1 MAYPYSNHSWSANTA
16 FAVGD
21 VVRAN
26 PTAYCEDGSTPTTV
40 CANGAEPKY
49 KNNTLAFKCIEAGV
63 SAEAS
68 VYAGFPHNEPAFPFK
83 ITQELVDGT
92 VKWEAFEPL
101 AEELL
106 RLAPTAIIDLFEIEL
121 TQAVNG
127 VDEIL
132 RYHAGKNGLTED
144 IKFGGET
151 YPAVPVEI
159 DGFEFS
165 GKGTLPRPTLRVA
178 NVNNAITSLILLYNP
193 LAAKVRRI
201 RTFAKFIDTTNFQSG
216 VNPFFT
222 KESDVEDALIT
233 QDGDILTEQSENDTA
248 DPDAKI
254 VETWYIDRVS
264 SENKELV
271 EFELAPRLDLTNL
284 ALPRRTIEEFCPWTY
299 RGVQEG
305 TGAEC
310 TYKKDACFTIDD
322 QEITGG
328 TLEERKAADVCGKRL
343 SSCQAR
349 FPNRKELP
357 FGGFYGARLQA

>member
-1 MAYPYSNHSWSANTA
+1 MAYPYFNADGVTKSIHAWTGGRAYVLNQ
-16 FAVGD
+16 
-21 VVRAN
+21 VVRGN
-26 PTAYCEDGSTPTTV
+26 PKKG
-40 CANGAEPKY
+40 
-49 KNNTLAFKCIEAGV
+49 NNLAFKCIRAGT
-63 SAEAS
+63 SLAASEYAEFA
-68 VYAGFPHNEPAFPFK
+68 FDEPPFPFK
-83 ITQELVDGT
+83 ITETFTEGDPDTGL
-92 VKWEAFEPL
+92 KWEAFEPL

-106 RLAPTAIIDLFEIEL
+106 RLAPSAVIDLFEIEL
-121 TQAVNG
+121 TAAVNG
-127 VDEIL
+127 VDDTL

-178 NVNNAITSLILLYNP
+178 NVNNAITSLILIYNP

-216 VNPFFT
+216 VNPFFA

-233 QDGDILTEQSENDTA
+233 QGGDILTEQSENDTA

-264 SENKELV
+264 SENQEFV
-271 EFELAPRLDLTNL
+271 EFELAPKLDLTNL

-299 RGVQEG
+299 RGG
-305 TGAEC
+305 REC
-310 TYKKDACFTIDD
+310 PYVGDDCFTIDD
-322 QEITGG
+322 QLIETG
-328 TLEERKAADVCGKRL
+328 TQAQREAADVCGKRL

-349 FPNRKELP
+349 FPDRKSLP

>member
-1 MAYPYSNHSWSANTA
+1 MAYPYANHKWNSRGAKDSDGNFTGTYQ
-16 FAVGD
+16 FGD

-26 PTAYCEDGSTPTTV
+26 PKKG
-40 CANGAEPKY
+40 
-49 KNNTLAFKCIEAGV
+49 NTLAFKCIQAG
-63 SAEAS
+63 APGPDD
-68 VYAGFPHNEPAFPFK
+68 VYKNFPNKEPAFPFK
-83 ITQELVDGT
+83 ITQELQDGD
-92 VKWEAFEPL
+92 VIWEAFEPL

-121 TQAVNG
+121 TESVNG
-127 VDEIL
+127 VDDTL

-144 IKFGGET
+144 IKFGGKT

-201 RTFAKFIDTTNFQSG
+201 RTFAKFIDTTNFQNG

-222 KESDVEDALIT
+222 KESDVEDALTT
-233 QDGDILTEQSENDTA
+233 QNGDTLTEQSENDTA
-248 DPDAKI
+248 DPDSKI
-254 VETWYIDRVS
+254 VETWYIDRIS
-264 SENKELV
+264 SENPQFV

-299 RGVQEG
+299 RGG
-305 TGAEC
+305 REC
-310 TYKKDACFTIDD
+310 PYVDDDCFTIDD
-322 QEITGG
+322 HLIETG
-328 TLEERKAADVCGKRL
+328 TQSEKEAADVCGKRL

-349 FPNRKELP
+349 FPDRKNLP